1 MTICILGRIDGEQ
14 GRDVWMAVR
23 NVELILHGARFSEV
37 LTAASVDMAVFWN
50 VESCSLV
57 ESTDVSEIILSSLM
71 AIKN

>member
-1 MTICILGRIDGEQ
+1 
-14 GRDVWMAVR
+14 MAVR